1 MILIRRLY
9 VASRANPCPGA
20 CRADYNQAMETE
32 LTQLEAK
39 AARAVEQCERLRA
52 ENQDL
57 RQQLAARTDEVKRLS
72 EKLEESRRRIEGLL
86 ARMPG

>member
-1 MILIRRLY
+1 
-9 VASRANPCPGA
+9 
-20 CRADYNQAMETE
+20 MEPE
-32 LTQLEAK
+32 LSQLEAK

-52 ENQDL
+52 ENQEL
-57 RQQLAARTDEVKRLS
+57 RQQLAARTDDVKRLS

>member
-1 MILIRRLY
+1 MPRRANLD
-9 VASRANPCPGA
+9 VSRAGP
-20 CRADYNQAMETE
+20 DYNPDMESE
-32 LTQLEAK
+32 LSQLEAK

-52 ENQDL
+52 ENQEL
-57 RQQLAARTDEVKRLS
+57 RQQLAARADEIKRLN

>member
-1 MILIRRLY
+1 MR
-9 VASRANPCPGA
+9 
-20 CRADYNQAMETE
+20 RADYNQSMEPE
-32 LTQLEAK
+32 LSQLEAK

-52 ENQDL
+52 ENQEL
-57 RQQLAARTDEVKRLS
+57 RQQLAARTDDVKRLS